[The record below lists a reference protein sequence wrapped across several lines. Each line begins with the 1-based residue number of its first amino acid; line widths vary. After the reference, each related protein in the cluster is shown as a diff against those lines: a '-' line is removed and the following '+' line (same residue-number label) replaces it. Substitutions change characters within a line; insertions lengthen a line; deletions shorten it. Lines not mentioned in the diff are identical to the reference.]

1 MAIPDLKDIKKGITL
16 FILIPIVINALSL
29 SLYYSGVDRF
39 QQIIA
44 PHIPGLLQMS
54 YREFGLVEQMQ
65 NIFLLAIVILFAI
78 ATIKGTGVLERLI
91 FLSGLLIMLFLLLEE
106 VDYGLHF
113 YHYYF
118 GGILETPRLNWHNQ
132 HTFSDYENGRYLRK
146 ISDFLSII
154 LFIVMPLLRLK
165 INFKHFNPLI
175 PSLWFI
181 PALIV
186 SALCSSVAHYLED
199 SGLGI
204 INGRDGFLEGN
215 VSEFR
220 ETTSYYI
227 FLLYAIQ
234 LTKTVFFS
242 DKSPT
247 SQTQCNLRG

>member
-1 MAIPDLKDIKKGITL
+1 MAIPGLNGMKKEITL

-29 SLYYSGVDRF
+29 GLYYSGVYSL

-44 PHIPGLLQMS
+44 PQIPGLLQMS

-65 NIFLLAIVILFAI
+65 NIFLLAIIILFLIAI
-78 ATIKGTGVLERLI
+78 IRRKGVLERLI
-91 FLSGLLIMLFLLLEE
+91 FLSGLLVMLFLLLEE
-106 VDYGLHF
+106 IDYGLHF

-118 GGILETPRLNWHNQ
+118 DGRFETPRLNWHNQ

-154 LFIVMPLLRLK
+154 LFIIMPLLSLK
-165 INFKHFNPLI
+165 INFKRLKPLI

-186 SALCSSVAHYLED
+186 SALCSSVGHFLED
-199 SGLGI
+199 NGFGI
-204 INGRDGFLEGN
+204 INGSSGFLEGN

-227 FLLYAIQ
+227 YLLYAIQ
-234 LTKTVFFS
+234 LTKTVCFT
-242 DKSPT
+242 DKTTT
-247 SQTQCNLRG
+247 SQIQSNPLN